1 MGQVIQFRRQKKPP
15 SPPASAPPAP
25 KKSQLPSVE
34 DMWRAMQRL
43 EDQNTDLMREL
54 QEHRRLF
61 NQALRGLKDRE
72 NRRGRPTYTN
82 DVDGII

>member
-1 MGQVIQFRRQKKPP
+1 
-15 SPPASAPPAP
+15 
-25 KKSQLPSVE
+25 
-34 DMWRAMQRL
+34 MWRAMQRL